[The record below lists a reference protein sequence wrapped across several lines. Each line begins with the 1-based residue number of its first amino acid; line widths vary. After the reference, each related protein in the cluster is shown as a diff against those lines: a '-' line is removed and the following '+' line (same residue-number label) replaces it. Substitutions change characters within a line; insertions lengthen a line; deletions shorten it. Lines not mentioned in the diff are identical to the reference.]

1 MKHKAKPQRARDD
14 VASSEKGKG
23 GDCPICGASP
33 CTCND
38 FPDVLRVELLDYAPP
53 EPDSG
58 GSP

>member
-1 MKHKAKPQRARDD
+1 MKEKAEHKEARSD
-14 VASSEKGKG
+14 VASDDKSQGADCLTCGK
-23 GDCPICGASP
+23 SL

-58 GSP
+58 GSS